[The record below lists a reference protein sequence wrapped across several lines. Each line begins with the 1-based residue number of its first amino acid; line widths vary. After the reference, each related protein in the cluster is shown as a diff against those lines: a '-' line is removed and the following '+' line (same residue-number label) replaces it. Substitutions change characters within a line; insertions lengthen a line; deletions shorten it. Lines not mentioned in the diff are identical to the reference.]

1 MELLKVIIDFPH
13 QSRVW
18 GLCWCCGSFFLFPA
32 VSLNKSQVG
41 FTLTSPSN
49 RSFTSPPVP
58 STSPKIVN
66 TSAFDGDQVR
76 GNWNLIIDF
85 GGGPTI
91 FLSEAVI
98 SFIAVDCVDGSC
110 AGRRWIGRTWTI
122 LGSYH
127 VDKWVNAQQTIA
139 PTAEKMQRVN
149 PALRGWYD
157 DETYN
162 PFPLTLNV
170 PQLLKTRVRLKC
182 WKNEIGQF
190 DFWFIPFKK
199 KTYKPKLPIVGLP
212 VCPHDNKI

>member
-1 MELLKVIIDFPH
+1 MDPCGGIASFCDMELLKVIIDFPINLEFED
-13 QSRVW
+13 S
-18 GLCWCCGSFFLFPA
+18 WCCGSFFLFPA

-58 STSPKIVN
+58 STSPKLVN

-110 AGRRWIGRTWTI
+110 AGRR
-122 LGSYH
+122 
-127 VDKWVNAQQTIA
+127 
-139 PTAEKMQRVN
+139 
-149 PALRGWYD
+149 
-157 DETYN
+157 
-162 PFPLTLNV
+162 
-170 PQLLKTRVRLKC
+170 
-182 WKNEIGQF
+182 
-190 DFWFIPFKK
+190 
-199 KTYKPKLPIVGLP
+199 
-212 VCPHDNKI
+212 